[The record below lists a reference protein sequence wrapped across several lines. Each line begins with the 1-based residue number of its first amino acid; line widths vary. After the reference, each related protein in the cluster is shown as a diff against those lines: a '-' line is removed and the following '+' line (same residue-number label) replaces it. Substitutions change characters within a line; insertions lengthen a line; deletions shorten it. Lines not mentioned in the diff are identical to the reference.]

1 MRKLFIIIGV
11 ICFGILYLSLPLLT
25 QICIETYTADSEYCI
40 SLGKLRFPYP
50 IETDGVW
57 NHVDD
62 KWK

>member
-25 QICIETYTADSEYCI
+25 QICIETYTAEDCI
-40 SLGKLRFPYP
+40 SLSRLRFPYP

-57 NHVDD
+57 NHMDD